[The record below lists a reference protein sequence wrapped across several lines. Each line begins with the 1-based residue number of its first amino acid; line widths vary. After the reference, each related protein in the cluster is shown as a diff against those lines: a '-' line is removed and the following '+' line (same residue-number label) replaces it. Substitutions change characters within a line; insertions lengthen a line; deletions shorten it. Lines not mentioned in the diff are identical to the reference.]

1 LKILSIDAATQVAGA
16 ALLTDTYVIGESN
29 INTREA
35 KTDGPTHSETLLP
48 LIDDLFNLTGV
59 TLKEVDVIAVSCGP
73 GSFTG
78 LRIGAATAMGL
89 ARGAD
94 LPLVPVPTLC
104 SLAYNA
110 GSIINPGDIV
120 VPVMDAR
127 RGQVYAAFYSFENGR
142 AKLLTGYLADDIRE
156 VLAYLSEHKYNR
168 AVFVGD
174 GADAYR
180 EIITQVE
187 ADAVFAAMQ
196 LNRQRAASTGVAALH
211 MLQDGF
217 KPVNEFELLYV
228 RKPQA
233 VRERERKLN
242 V

>member
-1 LKILSIDAATQVAGA
+1 MLLSIDAATQVAGA
-16 ALLTDTYVIGESN
+16 ALVTDTYVIGESN

-48 LIDDLFNLTGV
+48 LIENLLKLTGV
-59 TLKEVDVIAVSCGP
+59 TLKDIDVIAVACGP

-89 ARGAD
+89 AKGAG

-110 GSIINPGDIV
+110 GSAANPGDIII
-120 VPVMDAR
+120 PVMNAR
-127 RGQVYAAFYSFENGR
+127 RGQVYAAFYSFDNER
-142 AKLLTGYLADDIRE
+142 AKPLTGWLAADIRE

-180 EIITQVE
+180 EIITQTE
-187 ADAVFAAMQ
+187 ADAVFTAMQ
-196 LNRQRAASTGVAALH
+196 HNRQRSAATGVAALH

-217 KPVNEFELLYV
+217 KPVNDFELLYV